1 MSIMAGLPDC
11 TAYRPIDGTIHQT
24 GQGLTLL
31 IVIYDEVKY
40 EVQYWKERPSQRRG
54 LKPRAVLPKPVLALR
69 KKQHLTAV
77 DDNS

>member
-1 MSIMAGLPDC
+1 MSIMAGLPHC
-11 TAYRPIDGTIHQT
+11 TAYRWDHPSNGAGIDSSDCNNG
-24 GQGLTLL
+24 
-31 IVIYDEVKY
+31 EVKY